1 MLPVSAAFSARRAIS
16 HGWAALKREPV
27 GLLLGSF
34 LLSIV
39 EGGGGGGGGNNLGNL
54 GNLGSSGSSGGSSG
68 SSGGGGS
75 DWSQSM
81 DDFGNFDDPAF
92 LGVMAVA
99 LSCVCGLQLLFWLA
113 ASFLKPGYMQLH
125 RELLI
130 EGVSSPGKLFGGG
143 AQFKSMAM
151 WKLLKGLI
159 GLGVAVVALAPGGG
173 LLAVGASQDN
183 QTLMFVGAMLMAMIA
198 GPILIYVGIGLMLGE
213 HAVALEDMGPM
224 DALERS
230 WELARGNRISLF
242 FYGLVTG
249 LFNIVGVLMC
259 CVGVI
264 GTKAMVD
271 FGTTEAYM
279 LATRG
284 DWDEWRLIEDLGLE

>member
-1 MLPVSAAFSARRAIS
+1 MLPVSAAFSPSRAIS

-27 GLLLGSF
+27 GMLLGAF

-39 EGGGGGGGGNNLGNL
+39 EGGGGGGGNNLGNL
-54 GNLGSSGSSGGSSG
+54 GNTGGSSG
-68 SSGGGGS
+68 PDWGGTS

-81 DDFGNFDDPAF
+81 NGFGDLDDPAF

-125 RELLI
+125 RELLVD
-130 EGVSSPGKLFGGG
+130 GVSSPGKLFGGG
-143 AQFKSMAM
+143 SQFKAMAM

-159 GLGVAVVALAPGGG
+159 GLGVAVVALAPGGAMLG
-173 LLAVGASQDN
+173 IGAAGDN
-183 QTLMFVGAMLMAMIA
+183 QPLMIA
-198 GPILIYVGIGLMLGE
+198 GGGLMVLLAGPVLVYVGLGMMLGE
-213 HAVALEDMGPM
+213 HAVALEELGPV

-230 WELARGNRISLF
+230 WELARGNRVSLF
-242 FYGLVTG
+242 LYGLLTG
-249 LFNIVGVLMC
+249 LFHIVGLMLC
-259 CVGVI
+259 CVGVL
-264 GTKAMVD
+264 GTKAMID
-271 FGTTEAYM
+271 FGTTEAYL

-284 DWDEWRLIEDLGLE
+284 DWDEWRFIEDVGLG